1 MSAAVENFKK
11 GWLLAVFSLAST
23 VIGVVVAQAVSDN
36 SDLKKD
42 QQDQINNKADVT
54 WVEVYVNKALA
65 ASEEKQRID
74 REWMMKTLD
83 RIDKRTERLEDRIK

>member
-1 MSAAVENFKK
+1 MSAAVDNFKK

-23 VIGVVVAQAVSDN
+23 IIGVVVGQSYSD
-36 SDLKKD
+36 SSERQKKWEEK
-42 QQDQINNKADVT
+42 IESKADKL
-54 WVEVYVNKALA
+54 WVEQRISE
-65 ASEEKQRID
+65 SEEKQRID

>member
-1 MSAAVENFKK
+1 MSAAVDNFKK

-23 VIGVVVAQAVSDN
+23 LIGVVVTSAMSGNREDATKLYEKIES
-36 SDLKKD
+36 
-42 QQDQINNKADVT
+42 KADKV
-54 WVEVYVNKALA
+54 WVEQRISD
-65 ASEEKQRID
+65 SEEKQRID

>member
-23 VIGVVVAQAVSDN
+23 VIGVVVAQSVSDN
-36 SDLKKD
+36 SEQKK
-42 QQDQINNKADVT
+42 QQQEQLSQKADIP
-54 WVEVYVNKALA
+54 WVENYVNRCIS

-83 RIDKRTERLEDRIK
+83 RIDKRTERLEDKIQ